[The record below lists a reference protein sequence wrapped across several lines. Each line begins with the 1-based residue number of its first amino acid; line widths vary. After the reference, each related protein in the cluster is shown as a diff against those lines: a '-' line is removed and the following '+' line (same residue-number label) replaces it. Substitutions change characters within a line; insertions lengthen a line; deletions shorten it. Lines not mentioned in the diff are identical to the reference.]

1 MSISKNNFLYVFF
14 LEILFDNV
22 KIYLRY
28 LKGNFYMSTNQFV
41 GLADSAPLD
50 ECKIIKKLSC
60 VSIAGNVILTVF
72 KLFAGIW
79 GNSGALISDAIHSL
93 SDVFTTIIA
102 WIGVKIA
109 KQAADEKHQYGHERH
124 ECVASFILGLILL
137 VTGLGIGKVGIENI
151 IDKTYLEADI
161 PSRIA
166 LVAAFV
172 SILGKEAMYWY
183 TRYYAKIIN
192 SQAFM
197 ADAWHHR
204 ADAISSVGALI
215 GVAGAMCGFPVMDL
229 LASLFICLFILKV
242 SYDIIGDALSKLLDT
257 SCGLDYEKK
266 LHDFIA
272 GQDNVKSVDMLQSRM
287 FGNKVYV
294 DLEISVDG
302 EISLREAHDIAEHVH
317 NEVEHNFPEI
327 KHIMIHVNPV

>member
-1 MSISKNNFLYVFF
+1 
-14 LEILFDNV
+14 
-22 KIYLRY
+22 
-28 LKGNFYMSTNQFV
+28 MSTNQFV
-41 GLADSAPLD
+41 GVSSSAPAD
-50 ECKIIKKLSC
+50 EDKIIKKLSC
-60 VSIAGNVILTVF
+60 VSILGNILLTIF

-102 WIGVKIA
+102 WIGVKVA
-109 KQAADEKHQYGHERH
+109 KQDADDEHHYGHERH
-124 ECVASFILGLILL
+124 ECVASLVLGIILL
-137 VTGLGIGKVGIENI
+137 ITGLGIGKVGIQNI
-151 IDKTYLEADI
+151 IYKTYLHAELPAF
-161 PSRIA
+161 IA
-166 LVAAFV
+166 LIAAFV
-172 SILGKEAMYWY
+172 SIVGKEAMYWY

-215 GVAGAMCGFPVMDL
+215 GVAGAMLGYPIMDL

-242 SYDIIGDALSKLLDT
+242 SYDIIADALSKLLDT
-257 SCGLDYEKK
+257 SCGLDYEKT
-266 LHDFIA
+266 LYDFIIK
-272 GQDNVKSVDMLQSRM
+272 QDKVQSIDMLQSRM

-302 EISLREAHDIAEHVH
+302 DISLHDAHDIAEHVH
-317 NEVEHNFPEI
+317 NEVEKSFPEI
-327 KHIMIHVNPV
+327 KHIMIHVNPA

>member
-1 MSISKNNFLYVFF
+1 MSNN
-14 LEILFDNV
+14 I
-22 KIYLRY
+22 
-28 LKGNFYMSTNQFV
+28 QFM
-41 GLADSAPLD
+41 GLDHSAPAD
-50 ECKIIKKLSC
+50 EAKIIKKISC
-60 VSIAGNVILTVF
+60 VSIAGNVVLTIF

-79 GNSGALISDAIHSL
+79 GNSGALVSDAIHSL

-102 WIGVKIA
+102 WIGVKIS
-109 KQAADEKHQYGHERH
+109 KQDADEKHQYGHERL
-124 ECVASFILGLILL
+124 ECVASLILGTILL
-137 VTGLGIGKVGIENI
+137 ITGLGIGKVGIENL
-151 IDKTYLEADI
+151 IDKTYLEAEI
-161 PSRIA
+161 PAFIT
-166 LVAAFV
+166 LVAALV
-172 SILGKEAMYWY
+172 SIFGKEAMYWY

-215 GVAGAMCGFPVMDL
+215 GVAGAMLGYPVMDL
-229 LASLFICLFILKV
+229 LASLFICVFILKV
-242 SYDIIGDALSKLLDT
+242 SYDIVGDAFSKLLDT

-266 LHDFIA
+266 LYDFIA
-272 GQDNVKSVDMLQSRM
+272 GQENVKSVDMLQSRM

-317 NEVEHNFPEI
+317 TEVEKHFLDI
-327 KHIMIHVNPV
+327 KHIMIHVNPA